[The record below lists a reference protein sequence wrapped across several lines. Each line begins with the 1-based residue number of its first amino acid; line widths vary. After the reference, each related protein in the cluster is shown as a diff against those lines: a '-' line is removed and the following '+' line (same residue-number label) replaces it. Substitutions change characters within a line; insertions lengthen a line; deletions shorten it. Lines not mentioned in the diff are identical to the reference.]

1 MCWDPGLCCAQPC
14 VPASRELFVYITRY
28 CFPLRTASRFG
39 TALHTLYKKKIR
51 APLPVQMPLVQQQP
65 GRALFAVGSGAGAG
79 RARLGSALVAL
90 LMARCFHVCRWLRAS
105 GVHSGPWWLS
115 FPQPWMVSSSPRCSG
130 MGGGLGFV
138 GCLWFLVPA
147 AAFGSLC
154 CRSLCL
160 ARLGGEQH
168 HCSVIWATSS
178 LEWLTI
184 IYRAGECVSCSVN
197 TAWLSAGNMLS
208 NSWLNLHTF
217 SVM

>member
-39 TALHTLYKKKIR
+39 TALHTLYKKKKIR

-105 GVHSGPWWLS
+105 GVHSGP
-115 FPQPWMVSSSPRCSG
+115 
-130 MGGGLGFV
+130 
-138 GCLWFLVPA
+138 
-147 AAFGSLC
+147 
-154 CRSLCL
+154 
-160 ARLGGEQH
+160 
-168 HCSVIWATSS
+168 
-178 LEWLTI
+178 
-184 IYRAGECVSCSVN
+184 
-197 TAWLSAGNMLS
+197 
-208 NSWLNLHTF
+208 
-217 SVM
+217 